1 MFLLVSSRGPE
12 EMALI
17 MPASLYKL
25 VVVSSRGPEDK
36 ADMGSSSSP
45 DDMLV
50 LVLVEMTPVPNAGCT
65 VHITNG
71 V

>member
-1 MFLLVSSRGPE
+1 
-12 EMALI
+12 MALI
-17 MPASLYKL
+17 MPASLYKV

-50 LVLVEMTPVPNAGCT
+50 LVLVEMRLDLMTPVPNDDCT